1 MVEMPKKLQ
10 FWSLEKLKP
19 YERNSREHS
28 PEQIKRIAESM
39 KTFGFTN
46 PILVDG
52 DNGIIAGHGRLS
64 AAKELGLDK
73 VPVIQLEHLTD
84 EQRRAYIIADN
95 RLAELST
102 WNNEILKSELSDLQE
117 LGFDLELIGFDQEQL
132 TEIMPPEKSEPL
144 TDEDAV
150 PEVEDAPV
158 VKRGDTWILGNHRLR
173 CGDST
178 SAEDVALLMNGEKAD
193 MVFTDPPYGVSY
205 VDSKGRKI
213 QNDELTDDKLEA
225 FLASAFH
232 AGVKFCSV
240 NCAWFVWHADR
251 FSTEF
256 VSALKK
262 SGLRVR
268 QQIIWVKGEGRE
280 GTAEVAAPAIGGSH
294 FRFLHEPCWY
304 ASLGAPYNAGDRK
317 TTTVWTVTRQTTGT
331 IHPTQKPVAL
341 IEIALENSS
350 KQNHIVLDLFGGSG
364 STLIACEKMDR
375 NARLME
381 LDEVYATAI
390 IRRWQEYTG
399 KDAYHAE
406 TGETFNSLAAK

>member
-52 DNGIIAGHGRLS
+52 DNGIIAGHGRLA

-102 WNNEILKSELSDLQE
+102 WNNEILKSELSELQE

-193 MVFTDPPYGVSY
+193 MVFTDPPYGMNLDTDY
-205 VDSKGRKI
+205 SKMGQAGINHRKVL
-213 QNDELTDDKLEA
+213 NDDKYFDPKFIFNLFANVKELFLFGADYYCWDLPKNGSWIVWDKRSSETNIGQLDGA
-225 FLASAFH
+225 FGSSFELCWSKNKH
-232 AGVKFCSV
+232 ARDICRVLRETGYF
-240 NCAWFVWHADR
+240 ARGD
-251 FSTEF
+251 E
-256 VSALKK
+256 KK
-262 SGLRVR
+262 V
-268 QQIIWVKGEGRE
+268 
-280 GTAEVAAPAIGGSH
+280 
-294 FRFLHEPCWY
+294 
-304 ASLGAPYNAGDRK
+304 
-317 TTTVWTVTRQTTGT
+317 
-331 IHPTQKPVAL
+331 HPTQKPVSLAVWFFDRWGKDC
-341 IEIALENSS
+341 SY
-350 KQNHIVLDLFGGSG
+350 IVDLFGGSG
-364 STLIACEKMDR
+364 STLIACEKTGRKCFM
-375 NARLME
+375 ME
-381 LDEVYATAI
+381 LDEKYVQVI

-406 TGETFNSLAAK
+406 TGETFNSLASK